1 VPRVLVTCG
10 EIVVAGAIDNSYT
23 CCQGDLSAKGC
34 QVAEVHNSFN
44 LICSVVDT
52 GTIHSDFVVFYNYF
66 IEKNNNTCYCSIYA
80 YFNQCFINKSALPC
94 IQMCRSV
101 ERRKRLIFISVSQ
114 CDFLCLPTRLWHH
127 QVSGCVKTVALSLTC
142 NKGAVLVHV
151 TYSVP
156 IINATS

>member
-1 VPRVLVTCG
+1 MPRVLVTCG

-80 YFNQCFINKSALPC
+80 YFNQCFIDKSALPC

-114 CDFLCLPTRLWHH
+114 CDFYVCQHVYGITKYLAVLKLWH
-127 QVSGCVKTVALSLTC
+127 CRL
-142 NKGAVLVHV
+142 HV
-151 TYSVP
+151 TKGQCLCM
-156 IINATS
+156 